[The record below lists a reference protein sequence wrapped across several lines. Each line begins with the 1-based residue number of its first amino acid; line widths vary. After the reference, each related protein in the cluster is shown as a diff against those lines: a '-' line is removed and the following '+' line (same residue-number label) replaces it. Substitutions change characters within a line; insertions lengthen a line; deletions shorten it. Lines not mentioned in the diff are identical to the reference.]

1 MTNALSP
8 GMEPVSV
15 VANSSRLQRCG
26 LFTAAAAASFAVLT
40 ALFVPAGYLLAA
52 CGDTLQLALLAAS
65 SVLALQNLLR
75 SQSRIRIF
83 WFLTFLGV
91 TIWTASSAIWW
102 FYEILLNRP
111 VPTTPLADM
120 MLFVLIVPLTTA
132 FAAAPHR
139 QGRSPFRAF
148 GLLDVSVLMIYA
160 LYLYGLG
167 VFSYLLLP
175 NSIHTYNFRFDVAD
189 SVGNHIFLVGAA
201 VALLASQ
208 GPWRTLYR
216 LYFLA
221 AAGSA
226 LSSAIINTAI
236 DAGTYHSGGFYD
248 LPLVISLSALLCVML
263 QGRTLLNQ
271 QSAVYVNGSRVDEAE
286 ELPGRAAFFSSHLA
300 MLVVLSTPLIGI
312 LLLSSTSAPL
322 LHFRLTLTLATML
335 VLVLLLS
342 VKQDLLT
349 AGLFSSLARLSGTYS
364 SIERFKSRLTQS
376 EKMASLGESVAE
388 VANQIKQCMAVIL
401 DIAARLSSGPS
412 NESRVQS
419 MAGKIVQYAQR
430 TDALVDNML
439 RFAQETPMRI
449 TSFEIKP
456 LLESALQLSRV
467 AKLPNIHVKVIQEG
481 ECPQVRAD
489 SGQILHVFLELISNA
504 VDALQEVNG
513 GTLEIKI
520 LHTDSHVRIE
530 FDDSG
535 PGIRNPARV
544 FEPFYTTKVVG
555 KGTGLGLSTCY
566 GILQQHQGEITCRNR
581 LTGGASFSVSLPL
594 VAHEPSEKSSSN
606 AVLVEGAS

>member
-8 GMEPVSV
+8 GMEPASV
-15 VANSSRLQRCG
+15 VTRSPRLSRSG
-26 LFTAAAAASFAVLT
+26 LLIAAAAVSFAVLT
-40 ALFVPAGYLLAA
+40 ALVLPAGYVLAA
-52 CGDTLQLALLAAS
+52 CGDTLQLLLLAAS
-65 SVLALQNLLR
+65 SVCAFQNFLR
-75 SQSRIRIF
+75 SQSRVRIF

-91 TIWTASSAIWW
+91 AIWTASSAIWW
-102 FYEILLNRP
+102 FHEIWLKRP

-160 LYLYGLG
+160 LCLYGLG

-175 NSIHTYNFRFDVAD
+175 NSIHTYNFRFDLAD
-189 SVGNHIFLVGAA
+189 AIGNHIFLVGAA

-208 GPWRTLYR
+208 GPWKTLYR

-226 LSSAIINTAI
+226 LSSSIVNTAI
-236 DAGTYHSGGFYD
+236 DAGHYHSGGFYD
-248 LPLVISLSALLCVML
+248 LPLTLSLSALLCSTL
-263 QGRTLLNQ
+263 RGRSLSNQ
-271 QSAVYVNGSRVDEAE
+271 SSSARVEENRVEEAE
-286 ELPGRAAFFSSHLA
+286 ELPSRATLFSSHAA
-300 MLVVLSTPLIGI
+300 MLVVLSTPVVGI
-312 LLLSSTSAPL
+312 LLLSGTAAPL
-322 LHFRLTLTLATML
+322 LHFRLSITLATML

-342 VKQDLLT
+342 IKQDLLT
-349 AGLFSSLARLSGTYS
+349 AGLFASLARLSGTYS

-376 EKMASLGESVAE
+376 EKMASLGETVAE
-388 VANQIKQCMAVIL
+388 VANQIKQCMAMIL
-401 DIAARLSSGPS
+401 DLAARLSARPDTD
-412 NESRVQS
+412 SRVLS
-419 MAGKIVQYAQR
+419 MAGKIAQYAQR
-430 TDALVDNML
+430 TDGLVDNML

-456 LLESALQLSRV
+456 LVESALQLSRI

-481 ECPQVRAD
+481 ECPQVCAD
-489 SGQILHVFLELISNA
+489 SGQLLHVFLELLSNA
-504 VDALQEVNG
+504 VDALEEVNG
-513 GTLEIKI
+513 GSIEIKI
-520 LHTDSHVRIE
+520 LHTESHVRIE
-530 FDDSG
+530 FADSG
-535 PGIRNPARV
+535 PGIKDPAHV

-581 LTGGASFSVSLPL
+581 LTGGASFVVSLPF
-594 VAHEPSEKSSSN
+594 ARRESSENSSSN
-606 AVLVEGAS
+606 RVLVDGAS

>member
-8 GMEPVSV
+8 GIEPARVG
-15 VANSSRLQRCG
+15 ANSLRLPRSG
-26 LFTAAAAASFAVLT
+26 LFIAATAVLFAILT
-40 ALFVPAGYLLAA
+40 ALFIPAGRALAA

-65 SVLALQNLLR
+65 SVLAFGNFIH
-75 SQSRIRIF
+75 SESRVRIF
-83 WFLTFLGV
+83 WFLTFLGLA
-91 TIWTASSAIWW
+91 IWTASSAIWW
-102 FYEILLNRP
+102 FYEVWRNRP
-111 VPTTPLADM
+111 VPTTPAADM

-148 GLLDVSVLMIYA
+148 GLLDVSVLMICA

-175 NSIHTYNFRFDVAD
+175 GSTQTYNFRFDIAD
-189 SVGNHIFLVGAA
+189 AIGNHIFLAGAA
-201 VALLASQ
+201 IVLLVSQ
-208 GPWRTLYR
+208 GPWKTIYR
-216 LYFLA
+216 WYFLA

-226 LSSAIINTAI
+226 LSSSIVNTAI
-236 DAGTYHSGGFYD
+236 DAGTYRSGGFYD
-248 LPLVISLSALLCVML
+248 LPLVLSFSALLCFAL
-263 QGRTLLNQ
+263 QGRSLLND
-271 QSAVYVNGSRVDEAE
+271 SAARVGESRVEEVE
-286 ELPGRAAFFSSHLA
+286 ELPSRATLFSSHLA
-300 MLVVLSTPLIGI
+300 MLVVLSTPIVGI
-312 LLLSSTSAPL
+312 LLLAGTAPPL
-322 LHFRLTLTLATML
+322 LHFRLTITLATML
-335 VLVLLLS
+335 ALVLLLS
-342 VKQDLLT
+342 IKQDLLT
-349 AGLFSSLARLSGTYS
+349 AGLFASLARLSGTYS

-376 EKMASLGESVAE
+376 EKMASLGGTVAE

-401 DIAARLSSGPS
+401 DMAARLSARPDT
-412 NESRVQS
+412 ESRVLS
-419 MAGKIVQYAQR
+419 MAGKIAQYAQR
-430 TDALVDNML
+430 TDGLVDNML
-439 RFAQETPMRI
+439 RFAQEAPMRI

-467 AKLPNIHVKVIQEG
+467 AKLPNIQVNLIQDG

-489 SGQILHVFLELISNA
+489 SGQLLHVFLELISNA
-504 VDALQEVNG
+504 VDALEEVNG
-513 GTLEIKI
+513 GSLEIKI

-535 PGIRNPARV
+535 PGIKDPAHV

-581 LTGGASFSVSLPL
+581 LTGGASFIVSLPL
-594 VAHEPSEKSSSN
+594 AAHDPPANSSSN
-606 AVLVEGAS
+606 TVLVDDAS